1 MLGAQNRFE
10 APFRLGLVPADIGD
24 QRRVIVAEHG
34 EAFAVQF
41 VESRQRAARV
51 LGARICP
58 GGQQDALDVGL
69 TVGDVPAEGGARV
82 RILMRLH
89 LLNAARQI
97 GDRVLAVVRENV
109 SGEAVGLRHI
119 AVGERRDQRPFGE
132 VAIARIVAQSLAEKR
147 RGGEG
152 VALRI
157 GDDRREKIAGEAG
170 ADLERPRHGEAI
182 LRMGRDGSLGEEAA
196 RKRQREGAAKRPG
209 G

>member
-1 MLGAQNRFE
+1 
-10 APFRLGLVPADIGD
+10 
-24 QRRVIVAEHG
+24 
-34 EAFAVQF
+34 
-41 VESRQRAARV
+41 
-51 LGARICP
+51 
-58 GGQQDALDVGL
+58 
-69 TVGDVPAEGGARV
+69 
-82 RILMRLH
+82 MRLH

-109 SGEAVGLRHI
+109 SGEAVGFRHV

-132 VAIARIVAQSLAEKR
+132 VAIARIVAQGLAEKR